1 MGPRKYFLDWLRV
14 LAFAGLIV
22 FHVGCLYASWDYNIK
37 SPRPVPAVEWALLAL
52 APWRMA
58 LLFVIS
64 GVASR
69 YLLAKLGAGGF
80 ALDRLRR
87 LLPVILVG
95 SLVVIP
101 PQTYIMLLAKG
112 LLHGGYFHFWIF
124 SYLAADQTLVA
135 PLHRTMPTYDHLWFI
150 VYLLLYTLVFAAV
163 AAAVHRLSRSA
174 PRTSNAPPAAPPGP
188 PLAPVPPVPSVPS
201 LPRAPLW
208 ALLTAPALWLIA
220 VNFLIERLLPVT
232 FYVVNDF
239 GSHLKWGGMF
249 VTGIAYATH
258 EEVWEW
264 ARRHRA
270 RLLAAAACFL
280 ILQCICRDFWLA
292 QHTDSAAS
300 ALCWSL
306 TSSLYAWTMIGALCG
321 YGLQHLNNGSR
332 VLSHFNEAILPI
344 YVLHQPIL
352 FIGAFYVF
360 PLELPLPLEA
370 LLLTFITGF
379 GSLAIYEIAIRP
391 FSAVRTLFGLKVKR
405 LSITAATP

>member
-1 MGPRKYFLDWLRV
+1 MGSRKFFLDWLRV

-150 VYLLLYTLVFAAV
+150 VYLLLYTLIFAAV
-163 AAAVHRLSRSA
+163 AAAADRLSRSA
-174 PRTSNAPPAAPPGP
+174 PR
-188 PLAPVPPVPSVPS
+188 
-201 LPRAPLW
+201 PRAPLW
-208 ALLTAPALWLIA
+208 ALLTAPALWLIG

-232 FYVVNDF
+232 FYVVNDL

-249 VTGIAYATH
+249 VAGIAYATRD
-258 EEVWEW
+258 EVWEW

-280 ILQCICRDFWLA
+280 ILQCICRGFWLA

-300 ALCWSL
+300 ALCWSV

-344 YVLHQPIL
+344 YVLHQPVL

-370 LLLTFITGF
+370 LLLTVITGF

-391 FSAVRTLFGLKVKR
+391 FPTARILFGLKAKR
-405 LSITAATP
+405 LSITAPTP